1 MNAVVILF
9 GWAGAS
15 HKNLSKYS
23 AIYEELGYTTVQYML
38 PTRFIFTDTE
48 HIPDLMENLVK
59 QMTQKDLLVNRPLFI
74 HCLSDTGSMCFQGLD
89 IATKQGLN
97 ISGVV
102 WDSCPAPYP
111 EMTIPRVTAF
121 LIVNWM
127 CCRKDKIGMLQ
138 SLNRSYRLLIDRAWP
153 NLLRKWKGE
162 PVTMSLMQGNT
173 YIYSCTVL
181 YLPYPV

>member
-1 MNAVVILF
+1 MF

-23 AIYEELGYTTVQYML
+23 AIYEELGYVQYML

-127 CCRKDKIGMLQ
+127 CCRKDKMGMLQ